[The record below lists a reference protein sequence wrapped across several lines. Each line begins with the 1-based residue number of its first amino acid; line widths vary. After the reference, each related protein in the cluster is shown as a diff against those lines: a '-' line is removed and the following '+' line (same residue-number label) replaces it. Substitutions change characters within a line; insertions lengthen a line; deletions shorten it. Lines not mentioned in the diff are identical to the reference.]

1 MCTCF
6 KGKVSD
12 CSREEPFLSLFGTSL
27 NFWRCEQTIRILSP
41 RFQKGLKWVEVFA
54 LPCPPIAV
62 FRSTVPGLREP
73 SNVNT
78 SHHCHQYPFYYHYY
92 PLIFIS
98 LSSFISAS
106 SSRSHAG
113 YGSFLHHCQS
123 ERWVYPGLGLGN
135 NQKL

>member
-12 CSREEPFLSLFGTSL
+12 YSREEPFLSLFGTSL
-27 NFWRCEQTIRILSP
+27 NFWRCEQTILILSP
-41 RFQKGLKWVEVFA
+41 GFQKGLKWMEVFS

-62 FRSTVPGLREP
+62 FLSTVPGLSEP

-78 SHHCHQYPFYYHYY
+78 SHHCHQYPFYYYY
-92 PLIFIS
+92 YSLIFIS